1 MPTIYTAGDKDTLVA
16 MDGDEYDSIQLQSL
30 SEVAEI
36 YYQLLKKAMESSAEE
51 TKSKSSFDGSLQEQ
65 TANELTQF
73 AERNQIIFFSQ
84 TLAELITLL
93 EWQNEKKKPEVQ
105 ESAIYNSLLRVE
117 KAANNTST
125 WELCGQDLDGPL
137 ISISNFEMN
146 MLEQTVSMYLVDILD
161 KDRSQTLFFPLDEVF
176 ESDILVKWRIL
187 EKIASIKIT
196 PHQTIYKHKL
206 TECIRERI
214 QSEVSDW
221 LDKEFSEL
229 KITGKTTI
237 LKDSEIMTKILKEFR
252 THLDVAIDV
261 TSVENSLFKETSCC
275 YFDCV
280 SKVLDDKLHPVCL
293 QIMKWMDAYQEYHRT
308 FHVNLRDSC
317 ALSHALYLQVK
328 KLVHCLR
335 LRKKAPQSW
344 KLEDYSSMFVKFFM
358 NLLQVMKSE
367 CHNRIKRAVQAEK
380 DAFHTEEKILSST
393 VIVLNCFCTVI
404 DEWKHLE
411 IEDED
416 MQVAFLIK
424 IADIVCDGAKIFAE
438 ALEERLTNENKN
450 DKTPTTVGIIKK
462 TCILANSVEHVR
474 EYLDDLSHQMQW
486 KESLDKLKGESEDTG
501 FSDQVLRILNL
512 IHQSMNSQLKSITAK
527 CLKLAADNLQSCCE
541 KNLATWLQAPNPQ
554 QAYDR
559 FMCYFNEHVES
570 VSESLKEHLFPK
582 FLSLLWSSILM
593 YIQKEFQ
600 EGQPPE
606 YSKTIKENIQNLME
620 FFSYIKMED
629 SETYKPILREI
640 MSVIDLNS
648 KSTVDLQLDYY
659 SQVAESIVSSILHI
673 F

>member
-1 MPTIYTAGDKDTLVA
+1 
-16 MDGDEYDSIQLQSL
+16 
-30 SEVAEI
+30 
-36 YYQLLKKAMESSAEE
+36 
-51 TKSKSSFDGSLQEQ
+51 
-65 TANELTQF
+65 
-73 AERNQIIFFSQ
+73 
-84 TLAELITLL
+84 
-93 EWQNEKKKPEVQ
+93 
-105 ESAIYNSLLRVE
+105 
-117 KAANNTST
+117 
-125 WELCGQDLDGPL
+125 
-137 ISISNFEMN
+137 
-146 MLEQTVSMYLVDILD
+146 
-161 KDRSQTLFFPLDEVF
+161 
-176 ESDILVKWRIL
+176 
-187 EKIASIKIT
+187 
-196 PHQTIYKHKL
+196 
-206 TECIRERI
+206 
-214 QSEVSDW
+214 
-221 LDKEFSEL
+221 
-229 KITGKTTI
+229 
-237 LKDSEIMTKILKEFR
+237 MTKILKEFR
-252 THLDVAIDV
+252 IHLDVAIDV
-261 TSVENSLFKETSCC
+261 ISVENSLFKETSCC
-275 YFDCV
+275 YYDCL

-335 LRKKAPQSW
+335 FRKKAPQSW

-424 IADIVCDGAKIFAE
+424 ITDIVCDGAKIFAE

-450 DKTPTTVGIIKK
+450 DKTPTAVGIIKK
-462 TCILANSVEHVR
+462 
-474 EYLDDLSHQMQW
+474 MQW
-486 KESLDKLKGESEDTG
+486 KESLDKLQGESEDTG

-512 IHQSMNSQLKSITAK
+512 IHQSMNSQLKSIAAK
-527 CLKLAADNLQSCCE
+527 FLKLAADNLQSCCE
-541 KNLATWLQAPNPQ
+541 KNLSAWLQAPNPQ

-559 FMCYFNEHVES
+559 FMCNFNEHVES
-570 VSESLKEHLFPK
+570 VSESLKEDLFPK

-606 YSKTIKENIQNLME
+606 YSKTIKENIKNLME

-659 SQVAESIVSSILHI
+659 SQVAESIVSPVEYLGHIAFQAGYKPTTEDTVDLYINGQRLPARKFEMNELCVKLQLCPSSLFPNQVPLKSTSVTEDLDNPVFNQFFQFTNLPSEVLSIKGAVVQVLVLNEDKSYSAEAVLLLKSVQNMSGFISLEFLPVYLMPLKKFDISHI
-673 F
+673 AYQILENRSRWDKNAKLFTNSRNKTARSPRTLLSCIPGKSACHF